1 MISDIS
7 DTDHPKYDSG
17 LKMLL
22 QLWNI
27 NQSKLHTFY
36 YSAIEEKVS
45 TNDRNFIWYVHQK
58 RVKIQNFEMVMFC
71 KISPKFEVLPGQTI
85 LLQIYVGCIPFPSG
99 KVS

>member
-7 DTDHPKYDSG
+7 DTDHPKYGSG
-17 LKMLL
+17 LKILQ

-45 TNDRNFIWYVHQK
+45 TNDRNFIRYIRRGLKSKTLKW
-58 RVKIQNFEMVMFC
+58 
-71 KISPKFEVLPGQTI
+71 
-85 LLQIYVGCIPFPSG
+85 
-99 KVS
+99 

>member
-36 YSAIEEKVS
+36 FSAIEEKVS
-45 TNDRNFIWYVHQK
+45 TNDRNFIRYIRRGLK
-58 RVKIQNFEMVMFC
+58 SKTNGNIC
-71 KISPKFEVLPGQTI
+71 KISPKFEGLPEQTI
-85 LLQIYVGCIPFPSG
+85 LLQIYVGYIPFP
-99 KVS
+99 